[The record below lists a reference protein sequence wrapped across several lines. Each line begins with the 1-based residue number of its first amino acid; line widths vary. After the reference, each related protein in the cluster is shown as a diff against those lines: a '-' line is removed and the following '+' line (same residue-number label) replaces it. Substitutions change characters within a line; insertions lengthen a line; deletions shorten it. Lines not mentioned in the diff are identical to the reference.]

1 MSRTTI
7 RPVTPL
13 LFTALVALSYGIA
26 ACSSDGN
33 ADRTFEEQV
42 EEGGALFGDHCAE
55 CHGESGQ
62 GTDNAPR
69 LVGEGALPEEP
80 PEERMFRTNDFNTAA
95 DVYAFANEYMPADD
109 PDSVSD
115 TQMVDI
121 LAFALSANGIEL
133 DEQLTLDN
141 ADEVVIHE

>member
-1 MSRTTI
+1 MARTTV
-7 RPVTPL
+7 RPITPL
-13 LFTALVALSYGIA
+13 LFTALVGLSFGI
-26 ACSSDGN
+26 ACSSDDD
-33 ADRTFEEQV
+33 ADRTFEQQV

-62 GTDNAPR
+62 GTGNAPP

-115 TQMVDI
+115 AQMVDI

-133 DEQLTLDN
+133 DEELTVDN

>member
-1 MSRTTI
+1 MSRTNL

-13 LFTALVALSYGIA
+13 LFISLLALAVGLA
-26 ACSSDGN
+26 ACSSDPN
-33 ADRTFEEQV
+33 ANRTFEEQV

-80 PEERMFRTNDFNTAA
+80 PEGRMFRTNDFNTAA

-115 TQMVDI
+115 AQMVDI

-133 DEQLTLDN
+133 DEQLTVDN